1 MPVPPVRTTLSPM
14 TTTRLAKWSAQH
26 PWRAVAGWV
35 VFVALCCTAGAFT
48 GTNEGSIS
56 AFWIGEAG
64 RAEATASAAG
74 ISPQETEHIL
84 ITAPTG
90 PLDEATASAVAAD
103 VTRAL
108 RAVPGVTAVGAPIRS
123 ADGSAVRVPLTL
135 AGTSDEAKIAVK
147 PVLARVAQLQADHPE
162 VRLAE
167 TGGPSI
173 SIGVNAKQGQDLGRT
188 ELISLPITFVILF
201 FVFGA
206 VLAAGVPVLLAVS
219 AFLGSVGL
227 YGVASWVFP
236 DAGGAAISVV
246 FMLGMAV
253 GVDYSLFSLKRVREE
268 RARSGGALSHA
279 AAVEIAAATSGR
291 AIVTSGV
298 AVIVSLIGLYL
309 AADVIFASVATGAI
323 LVVAVAMAS
332 SLTVLP
338 ALLVLLGERMD
349 GRPGKRRATTG
360 GAWNAVLQ
368 PALRRPVATLLAAV
382 AVTVALAWP
391 ALSMRLGTEGKET
404 FPVSVPAVA
413 TYHELTRLYPDQG
426 PAHRVVVQG
435 APADVAAGL
444 TDLAART
451 RGDALFAQRSTP
463 DIRLSADGR
472 TGALVLPVPYRQNS
486 AEATTSLERLRTVYL
501 PLPGVEAAVSGEI
514 ARGTD
519 YSAHQAERI
528 PVVIGFVCV
537 ATLLV
542 MLVAFRSVVL
552 AALGVVI
559 NMAAVAVAWGVLAL
573 VFQNTWAEGL
583 LGFTS
588 TGFVGSRMP
597 LMTFAILV
605 GLSTDYQIFVVSRIR
620 EAVRR
625 GVPTKQAVR
634 EGIASTAGVVTSA
647 AVIMISVFVSFLFID
662 RIEMKQVAVG
672 LTAAVLFDAVVL
684 RILIL
689 PAAMTL
695 LGERSW
701 WPGRPGPVPELPVP
715 ARTDNPIARR
725 PTSG

>member
-1 MPVPPVRTTLSPM
+1 M
-14 TTTRLAKWSAQH
+14 TTVRLATWSARH
-26 PWRAVAGWV
+26 PWRAVLGWIL
-35 VFVALCCTAGAFT
+35 FVALCMAAGAIT
-48 GTNEGSIS
+48 GTNQGSIS
-56 AFWIGEAG
+56 AFWIGESG
-64 RAEATASAAG
+64 RSEAMASAAG
-74 ISPQETEHIL
+74 ISPQEIENIL
-84 ITAPTG
+84 ITAPAG
-90 PLDEATASAVAAD
+90 PLDEATAAAVVAD
-103 VTRAL
+103 VTSAL
-108 RAVPGVTAVGAPIRS
+108 RTVPDVTGVGAPVRS

-135 AGTSDEAKIAVK
+135 AGTSDDAKKEVR
-147 PVLARVAQLQADHPE
+147 PVLARVAQLQADHPQ
-162 VRLAE
+162 VRIAE

-173 SIGVNAKQGQDLGRT
+173 SVGVNAKQGQDLGRT

-201 FVFGA
+201 VVFGA
-206 VLAAGVPVLLAVS
+206 ILAAGVPVLLAVS

-268 RARSGGALSHA
+268 RVRSGGALSHA

-291 AIVTSGV
+291 AIVTSGA
-298 AVIVSLIGLYL
+298 AVIVSLAGLYL
-309 AADVIFASVATGAI
+309 ADDVIFSSVATGAI

-338 ALLVLLGERMD
+338 ALLVLLGKRMD
-349 GRPGKRRATTG
+349 GRLGRRSDRRHAAAG
-360 GAWNAVLQ
+360 GAWGAILR

-382 AVTVALAWP
+382 AVTVALALP

-404 FPVSVPAVA
+404 FPVSVAAVA
-413 TYHELTRLYPDQG
+413 TYHELTRLFPDQG
-426 PAHRVVVQG
+426 PKHRVVVQG
-435 APADVAAGL
+435 SATDVAAGL
-444 TDLAART
+444 TALAARA
-451 RGDALFAQRSTP
+451 RGDALFTQVGTP
-463 DIRLSADGR
+463 DIRTSVDGR
-472 TGALVLPVPYRQNS
+472 TGLLVLAVPYRENS
-486 AEATTSLERLRTVYL
+486 TEAVASLQRLRTQYL
-501 PLPGVEAAVSGEI
+501 PQLHGVETAVSGEI
-514 ARGTD
+514 SRGID
-519 YSAHQAERI
+519 YSAHQAQRL
-528 PVVIGFVCV
+528 PLVIGFGFL

-552 AALGVVI
+552 AGLGVVI
-559 NMAAVAVAWGVLAL
+559 NMAAVAVAWGVLVL
-573 VFQNTWAEGL
+573 VFQGTWAEQL

-625 GVPTKQAVR
+625 GVPTRQAVR

-689 PAAMTL
+689 PAAMTI

-701 WPGRPGPVPELPVP
+701 WPRHPDSRSELP
-715 ARTDNPIARR
+715 AQNSIASR
-725 PTSG
+725 PVSG

>member
-1 MPVPPVRTTLSPM
+1 M
-14 TTTRLAKWSAQH
+14 TTVGLARWSARH

-35 VFVALCCTAGAFT
+35 VFVALCCTAGAVT
-48 GTNEGSIS
+48 GTNQGSIS

-64 RAEATASAAG
+64 RAEAMAAAG
-74 ISPQETEHIL
+74 GVSPQEIEHIL
-84 ITAPTG
+84 ITTPG
-90 PLDEATASAVAAD
+90 RPLDDATAAIAD
-103 VTRAL
+103 VTRSL
-108 RAVPGVTAVGAPIRS
+108 RAVPGVTDVGAPVRS
-123 ADGSAVRVPLTL
+123 TDGTAVRVPVTL
-135 AGTSDEAKIAVK
+135 AGTSDDARKAVK
-147 PVLARVAQLQADHPE
+147 PVLARVAQLQADHPG
-162 VRLAE
+162 VRIVE

-173 SIGVNAKQGQDLGRT
+173 SNGVNAKQGQDLGRT
-188 ELISLPITFVILF
+188 EMISLPITFVILF
-201 FVFGA
+201 VVFGA

-253 GVDYSLFSLKRVREE
+253 GVDYSLFSIKRVREE
-268 RARSGGALSHA
+268 RARAGGALSHA
-279 AAVEIAAATSGR
+279 AAVEVAAATAGR
-291 AIVTSGV
+291 AIVTSGL
-298 AVIVSLIGLYL
+298 AVIVALVGLYL
-309 AADVIFASVATGAI
+309 AGDVIFSSIATGAI

-338 ALLVLLGERMD
+338 AVLVLLGKRMD
-349 GRPGKRRATTG
+349 GRLVRRHAAAG
-360 GAWNAVLQ
+360 SAWNAVLQ

-382 AVTVALAWP
+382 AVTAALAFP
-391 ALSMRLGTEGKET
+391 ALSMRLGTEGKAT

-413 TYHELTRLYPDQG
+413 AYHELTRLFPDQG
-426 PAHRVVVQG
+426 PRHLVVVHG
-435 APADVAAGL
+435 AAADVTAGL
-444 TDLAART
+444 AALAARA
-451 RGDALFAQRSTP
+451 RGNALFAQGSTP
-463 DIRLSADGR
+463 DIRTSADGR
-472 TGALVLPVPYRQNS
+472 TGVLVLPVPHRENS
-486 AEATTSLERLRTVYL
+486 AAAAASLQRLRSEYL
-501 PLPGVEAAVSGEI
+501 PLPGLESAVSGEI
-514 ARGTD
+514 ARGAD
-519 YSAHQAERI
+519 YSNHQAQRL
-528 PVVIGFVCV
+528 PLVIGFGAL

-552 AALGVVI
+552 AALGTVI
-559 NMAAVAVAWGVLAL
+559 NLAAAAVAWGVLAL
-573 VFQNTWAEGL
+573 VFQGTWAEQL

-597 LMTFAILV
+597 LMTFVILL

-625 GVPTKQAVR
+625 GVPTRQAVR

-647 AVIMISVFVSFLFID
+647 AVIMISVFASFLFID

-689 PAAMTL
+689 PAALTI

-701 WPGRPGPVPELPVP
+701 WPRHPGPRPGLSAGNSVADRPVS
-715 ARTDNPIARR
+715 R
-725 PTSG
+725 